1 VENIE
6 NLTVESPDPVLVEE
20 TLITP
25 NDPPWGS
32 WIALAFWV
40 LSVVF
45 IVVVPAVFVFPYI
58 LSQHLDLRDRKV
70 VTEFLFTDPT
80 AIVLQLAPVIL
91 AHLLTLAAGWFI
103 VTRFNRYSFRK
114 TLGWEMDGFRW
125 WHAIVITAVFYGFG
139 LLMSKVFG
147 HVDNEFERLIE
158 GSRIAVYLVAILA
171 TFTAPLVEEVV
182 YRGVLYSAFQRK
194 FGFTLA
200 VIIVTLLF
208 TIVHVPQYS
217 QNGVPDYGTVI
228 TLLVLSLG
236 LTLLRAGTGN
246 LLPCIIL
253 HTVFNGAQSVLL
265 ILEPYISS
273 SADAPADPTGFLF
286 HLFK

>member
-6 NLTVESPDPVLVEE
+6 DPMIDVPVDAQVEE
-20 TLITP
+20 ITITP
-25 NDPPWGS
+25 DNPPWNA
-32 WIALAFWV
+32 WVALAYWI
-40 LSVVF
+40 LSVIF
-45 IVVVPAVFVFPYI
+45 IVVVPAVFLFPYL
-58 LSQHLDLRDRKV
+58 LSQHLNLRDRRA
-70 VTEFLFTDPT
+70 VTDFIFSDPT
-80 AIVLQLAPVIL
+80 AIVLQLAPVML
-91 AHLLTLAAGWFI
+91 AHILTLAAGWFV

-114 TLGWEMDGFRW
+114 TLGWTMNGFRW
-125 WHAIVITAVFYGFG
+125 WHAIVITVLFYGFG
-139 LLMSKVFG
+139 LLMSQIFG

-194 FGFTLA
+194 FGFTLGI
-200 VIIVTLLF
+200 IIVTLLF

-265 ILEPYISS
+265 ILEPYIQTST
-273 SADAPADPTGFLF
+273 DKPVDPTGFLV
-286 HLFK
+286 HLLK